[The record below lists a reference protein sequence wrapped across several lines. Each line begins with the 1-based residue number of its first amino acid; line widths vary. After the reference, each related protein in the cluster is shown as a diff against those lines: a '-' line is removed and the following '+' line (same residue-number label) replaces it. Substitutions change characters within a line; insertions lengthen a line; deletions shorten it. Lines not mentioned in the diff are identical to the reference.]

1 MEKAPS
7 TSSKPTVLLL
17 LTILW
22 ILYLGSGLALFS
34 QEARASVIKTH
45 PMLEDIT
52 QGALRILHGE
62 RIVESPL
69 RHTDVDVHLSGFI
82 ARVNVRQTFEN
93 PYNEPIEAVYVFP
106 LPHKAAVDRL
116 TMQVGARR
124 IVGVIKRRE
133 DARGV
138 YEQAVAEGKTA
149 GLLEQERPNIFTQSV
164 GNIPP
169 RGTVV
174 MEFSYVDVLPY
185 DLGTYEFHF
194 PLVVG
199 PRYLPGSPI
208 SLTPHLL
215 PELPGSVGE
224 IDALPA
230 GPAPSGTGWS
240 PDTDRVPDASRITP
254 PVLKPGHRTGHDIDL
269 VLELNAG
276 VPIRDLQVINH
287 EAELRYAGESR
298 ARITLSP
305 ADAIPNKDFVV
316 RYQVAGKKPQMAVL
330 SHAPRD
336 ADGCFM
342 LMIQPGLNE
351 ELAKAP
357 RREVVFLID
366 VSGSM
371 RGRPTEKVKATL
383 RAFFDLARPSD
394 TFQIVTFASRA
405 QKLFAAPVAATGG
418 NIARALKLTGNMRG
432 GGGTEM
438 LQGIRTVLDAP
449 VDPERVRI
457 VVMLT
462 DGYIG
467 NEAEIIEEV
476 GQKSGDQIRVWT
488 VGIGSSPNRFLLDG
502 VAAQGG
508 GMSAVIEL
516 GTDPKELVARMVER
530 IHRAQL
536 AHIGVEWHGLSVYET
551 YPRRI
556 PELWAGRPVILFGRY
571 GEGGTGTIQIH
582 GTAEGRP
589 LSFSLDVALP
599 RYAPDHDVLVKV
611 WARQK
616 IEDLSATRVY
626 GHDDPDLVEQITRIA
641 LEHSLMSPYTSF
653 VAVDETVAQGMETD
667 PYGPRRMGVPV
678 PLPDGV
684 DYEGVFGVNRKTD
697 ELHRLFGAG
706 RDAESP
712 DPAGPGVREFF
723 RGLFNDQ
730 RTRKG
735 GPLPL
740 KRSLQTFTPHR
751 APESAL
757 ESAKE
762 ELMAE
767 MKAEPEKRF
776 SGQNTDRM
784 NALPVGPGTAKP
796 HEEATEALHDAQRRR
811 RHGDLEGALRR
822 VQEAFALETV
832 YLLANPDRDDGTR
845 AAAERLLTV
854 LPQAIID
861 KRKQEEP
868 ALSGKLDLVLRNLPL
883 EEALARIV
891 KAAGLN
897 LKVIPGSLSGAA
909 AQSGERALRI
919 RYLDLRGQ
927 TVAQALDRIL
937 GPCHLRW
944 EIDESG
950 AVVVGKVVRPGRML
964 PPG

>member
-1 MEKAPS
+1 
-7 TSSKPTVLLL
+7 
-17 LTILW
+17 
-22 ILYLGSGLALFS
+22 
-34 QEARASVIKTH
+34 
-45 PMLEDIT
+45 MLEDIT

-93 PYNEPIEAVYVFP
+93 PYNELIEAVYVFP
-106 LPHKAAVDRL
+106 LPHKAAVNRL
-116 TMQVGARR
+116 TLQVGARR

-133 DARGV
+133 DARLV

-174 MEFSYVDVLPY
+174 IGFSYVDVLPY

-199 PRYLPGSPI
+199 PRYLPGRPI
-208 SLTPHLL
+208 SSTPHLL

-224 IDALPA
+224 IDAPPA
-230 GPAPSGTGWS
+230 GTAPSGTGWS

-287 EAELRYAGESR
+287 EAELRYVGESG

-305 ADAIPNKDFVV
+305 ADAIPNKDFVL
-316 RYQVAGKKPQMAVL
+316 RYQVAGKKPQMALL

-336 ADGCFM
+336 DDGCFM
-342 LMIQPGLNE
+342 LMIQPGLEE

-357 RREVVFLID
+357 PREVVFLID

-371 RGRPTEKVKATL
+371 RGRPTEKVKETL

-405 QKLFAAPVAATGG
+405 QKLFADPVAATGA
-418 NIARALKLTGNMRG
+418 NIARALNFTRNMRG

-457 VVMLT
+457 VLMLT

-476 GQKSGDQIRVWT
+476 GRKSGDQIRVWT

-536 AHIGVEWHGLSVYET
+536 AHIGVEWRGLSVYET

-556 PELWAGRPVILFGRY
+556 PELWAWRPVRIS
-571 GEGGTGTIQIH
+571 
-582 GTAEGRP
+582 P
-589 LSFSLDVALP
+589 P
-599 RYAPDHDVLVKV
+599 R
-611 WARQK
+611 
-616 IEDLSATRVY
+616 
-626 GHDDPDLVEQITRIA
+626 
-641 LEHSLMSPYTSF
+641 
-653 VAVDETVAQGMETD
+653 
-667 PYGPRRMGVPV
+667 
-678 PLPDGV
+678 
-684 DYEGVFGVNRKTD
+684 
-697 ELHRLFGAG
+697 
-706 RDAESP
+706 
-712 DPAGPGVREFF
+712 
-723 RGLFNDQ
+723 
-730 RTRKG
+730 
-735 GPLPL
+735 
-740 KRSLQTFTPHR
+740 
-751 APESAL
+751 
-757 ESAKE
+757 
-762 ELMAE
+762 
-767 MKAEPEKRF
+767 
-776 SGQNTDRM
+776 
-784 NALPVGPGTAKP
+784 
-796 HEEATEALHDAQRRR
+796 
-811 RHGDLEGALRR
+811 
-822 VQEAFALETV
+822 
-832 YLLANPDRDDGTR
+832 
-845 AAAERLLTV
+845 
-854 LPQAIID
+854 
-861 KRKQEEP
+861 
-868 ALSGKLDLVLRNLPL
+868 
-883 EEALARIV
+883 
-891 KAAGLN
+891 
-897 LKVIPGSLSGAA
+897 
-909 AQSGERALRI
+909 
-919 RYLDLRGQ
+919 
-927 TVAQALDRIL
+927 
-937 GPCHLRW
+937 
-944 EIDESG
+944 
-950 AVVVGKVVRPGRML
+950 
-964 PPG
+964 